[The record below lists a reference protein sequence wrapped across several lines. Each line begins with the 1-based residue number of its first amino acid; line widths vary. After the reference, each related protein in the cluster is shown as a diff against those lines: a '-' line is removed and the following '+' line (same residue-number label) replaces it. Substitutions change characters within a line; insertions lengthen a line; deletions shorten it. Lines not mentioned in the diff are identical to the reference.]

1 MTANNR
7 ETVWA
12 MSRRVP
18 YESASSYRCRS
29 KGTKCKNQ
37 CRNKRVK
44 CIFRTDAIASFSYI
58 KKAIPITWINIWRIL
73 QCTHSISNKFLSR
86 SDARFWLLNFTTLKL
101 STIISAVCI
110 WTSSFK
116 IARTTILI
124 PAQRIKNLT
133 NFYNIPQLTG
143 GLSFV
148 LDKSNADRYKQLA
161 YCLMFVP
168 FFLVRRW
175 YCWTYSLTL
184 LIIPLLQFL
193 CRLPAQL

>member
-1 MTANNR
+1 MLLP
-7 ETVWA
+7 V
-12 MSRRVP
+12 
-18 YESASSYRCRS
+18 
-29 KGTKCKNQ
+29 
-37 CRNKRVK
+37 
-44 CIFRTDAIASFSYI
+44 FSYI